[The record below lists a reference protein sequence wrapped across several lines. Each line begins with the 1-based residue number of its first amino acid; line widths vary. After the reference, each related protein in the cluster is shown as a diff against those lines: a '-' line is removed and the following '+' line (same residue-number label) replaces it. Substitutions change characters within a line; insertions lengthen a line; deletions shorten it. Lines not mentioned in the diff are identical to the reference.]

1 MSQQA
6 TSWVQ
11 VISQLRNGVKLKATG
26 VGESARKPIEYKL
39 TPYEMLM
46 DDIRSGRNKLRQV
59 MVDGTPPRVKKDAP
73 AVILEFIRC
82 RPLLRKVFIPFS
94 FVCLFLPRAPC
105 HAFVIVIDLLSIFL
119 KIQSHSFYRKLLSA
133 QPSIGPM
140 QPNRKSSSDSDC
152 YVCRHCQLLIEKINY
167 NPFPTCPW
175 CSTFHSRFLTV
186 KVFPL
191 VSYDKLLLYQR
202 QQFALTGLQEKQT
215 YIN

>member
-11 VISQLRNGVKLKATG
+11 VISQLRNGVKLKPSG

-94 FVCLFLPRAPC
+94 FVCLFLPRAPR
-105 HAFVIVIDLLSIFL
+105 HAFVIVIDLLSIFFFKYNL
-119 KIQSHSFYRKLLSA
+119 IHFTESCCRLNLQSA
-133 QPSIGPM
+133 QCNPIGNRRRAATATSAGTASI
-140 QPNRKSSSDSDC
+140 
-152 YVCRHCQLLIEKINY
+152 
-167 NPFPTCPW
+167 
-175 CSTFHSRFLTV
+175 
-186 KVFPL
+186 
-191 VSYDKLLLYQR
+191 
-202 QQFALTGLQEKQT
+202 
-215 YIN
+215 